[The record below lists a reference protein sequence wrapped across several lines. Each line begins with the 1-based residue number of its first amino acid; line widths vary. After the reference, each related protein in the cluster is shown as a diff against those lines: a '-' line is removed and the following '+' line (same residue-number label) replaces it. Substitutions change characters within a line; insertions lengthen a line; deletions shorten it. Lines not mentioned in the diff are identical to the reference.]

1 MKIISHRG
9 NIKGVVSSK
18 ENRPSYIDSA
28 IGSGYEVEV
37 DIRYINGEFW
47 LGHDTPDY
55 KINKE
60 WILNRI
66 DDIWYHCKNL
76 ESALE
81 LKKLNSNIKY
91 FCHSQDS
98 YIITSTNH
106 FWVHDL
112 NLNLDENCIIPLL
125 DEESVLKFNDKIVY
139 AVCTDYVDLCK
150 FSLKNKGLY

>member
-9 NIKGVVSSK
+9 NLKGIVPNK

-47 LGHDTPDY
+47 LGHDIPDY
-55 KINKE
+55 KIDKM
-60 WILNRI
+60 WIINRI
-66 DDIWYHCKNL
+66 NDIWYHCKNL
-76 ESALE
+76 DAAIE
-81 LKKLNSNIKY
+81 LKKLNRDIKY

-112 NLNLDENCIIPLL
+112 SLKLDENCIIPLL

>member
-9 NIKGVVSSK
+9 NLKGVVPNK

-55 KINKE
+55 KINKH

-66 DDIWYHCKNL
+66 NDIWYHCKNL
-76 ESALE
+76 DAAIE
-81 LKKLNSNIKY
+81 LKKLNRDIKY
-91 FCHSQDS
+91 FCHLQDS

-112 NLNLDENCIIPLL
+112 SLKLDENCIIPLL

>member
-9 NIKGVVSSK
+9 NLKGIVSNK
-18 ENRPSYIDSA
+18 ENRPSYIDCA
-28 IGSGYEVEV
+28 IGCGYEVEI

-47 LGHDTPDY
+47 LGHDTSDY
-55 KINKE
+55 KITKE

-66 DDIWYHCKNL
+66 EDLWYHCKNL
-76 ESALE
+76 DAAIE
-81 LKKLNSNIKY
+81 LKKLNPNIKY
-91 FCHSQDS
+91 FCHSQDP

-112 NLNLDENCIIPLL
+112 NLKLDENCIIPLL

-139 AVCTDYVDLCK
+139 AVCTDYVNLCE

>member
-9 NIKGVVSSK
+9 NLKGIVPNK

-37 DIRYINGEFW
+37 DIRYIHGEFW

-55 KINKE
+55 KIDKM
-60 WILNRI
+60 WILSRI
-66 DDIWYHCKNL
+66 NDIWYHCKNL
-76 ESALE
+76 DVAIQ
-81 LKKLNSNIKY
+81 LKKLTCNIKY

-112 NLNLDENCIIPLL
+112 SLNLDENCIIPLL
-125 DEESVLKFNDKIVY
+125 DEESVLKFNDKIIY